1 MAITPL
7 PTPPSRDDAA
17 NFSDRADA
25 FLGALPTFVTETNAL
40 AADID
45 DSADAAA
52 ASANSALNAPGT
64 NATSTAS
71 VTIGMGSKTFPIQT
85 GKAFA
90 KGQTMVAAYNG
101 APNTQMQGVIIAH
114 DPVAGSVTINVD
126 ATSGTGTYADWT
138 LSLTAGVPRAV
149 AADVRALTDP
159 TKVIT
164 PKALGDAMGWTTF
177 TDAATITINL
187 ANGMKQYGVLGGA
200 RTFGAPTGMVDGQPL
215 HIEFDCNGYMPAWAS
230 GTGGFDW
237 GLSGAPLPITTAGK
251 IHYVYAEY
259 VAHRSKWV
267 ANYRPPA

>member
-17 NFSDRADA
+17 NFSDRADN
-25 FLGALPTFVTETNAL
+25 FLGALPTFATEVNDTAEAVDDAL
-40 AADID
+40 A
-45 DSADAAA
+45 DAM
-52 ASANSALNAPGT
+52 ASAASALNAPGT

-71 VTIGMGSKTFPIQT
+71 VSIGMGSKTFPIQT
-85 GKAFA
+85 GKAFS

-138 LSLTAGVPRAV
+138 LSVSAGVPRAV
-149 AADVRALTDP
+149 ASEVRGLAEP
-159 TKVIT
+159 TKLIT
-164 PKALGDAMGWTTF
+164 PKALGDAMGWTAF
-177 TDAATITINL
+177 TDAATITISL
-187 ANGMKQYGVLGGA
+187 ASGMKQYGVLGGA
-200 RTFGAPTGMVDGQPL
+200 RAFGAPTGMVDGQPL
-215 HIEFDCNGYMPAWAS
+215 HIEFDCNGYMPSWNS
-230 GTGGFDW
+230 VFDF
-237 GLSGAPLPITTAGK
+237 GLAGVPLPVTTAGK